1 MRQPEKPSRIEYEK
15 MYQVE
20 SEHWWYRGLRCVLLY
35 WVEKFSP
42 EEILDAGCGT
52 GLNMLTLRS
61 LGYKV
66 RGIDYSQDSIEFCQ
80 ARNLQDV
87 SKGSIQNLPYS
98 DDSFGLIYSLDVLG
112 CLEEEDAVKAVK
124 EFYRCLKPNGI
135 CILNTAALEFL
146 RSVQDDAWHVK
157 KRYDLAELEGIF
169 ESSGFSIYK
178 STYRIFFLFP
188 IVMLYKLAV
197 EALAKLRGVTG
208 SSDTDKT
215 HPLVNVFLTP
225 VMILECFLHRYINFP
240 LGSSV
245 FIVARKQ

>member
-35 WVEKFSP
+35 WIEKFSP

-80 ARNLQDV
+80 ARNLQDA
-87 SKGSIQNLPYS
+87 SRGSIQNLPYS
-98 DDSFGLIYSLDVLG
+98 DNSFGLIYSLDVLG
-112 CLEEEDAVKAVK
+112 CLEEDDAVKAVK

-157 KRYDLAELEGIF
+157 KRYSLGELEDLF
-169 ESSGFSIYK
+169 RSGGFTIYK
-178 STYRIFFLFP
+178 KTYRICFLFP
-188 IVMLYKLAV
+188 FVVIYKLMVRAV
-197 EALAKLRGVTG
+197 ASLRIVACG
-208 SSDTDKT
+208 SDTDKT
-215 HPLVNVFLTP
+215 HPVLNFILTP
-225 VMILECFLHRYINFP
+225 VMMLDCFLHRYTNFP
-240 LGSSV
+240 IGSSA